1 MGADYEVAV
10 IGGGMVGASL
20 ALGLARQGLKTALI
34 EETPPRSEEQPSYDD
49 RGLALAVSS
58 QRILAALGLWDQLEV
73 CPISQVHVSEQGRLG
88 CVRMSAGMLGLEALG
103 FTTTARALG
112 RALFAALAER
122 DEVDLICPASATG
135 IETGP
140 DQARALFRRAGG
152 DDALSCKLLVVAD
165 GALSKSRAFAGI
177 KARRRDCLQTA
188 IVSNIAIARDHG
200 RTAYERFVP
209 GGLIALLPLAG
220 QRCATV
226 MIVPERQADEC
237 LALSDD
243 HYLGRLQQ
251 RFGKRLG
258 AFSGLGI
265 RKSYPLFLLKPE
277 RQTGER
283 VVLAGN
289 AAHAI
294 HPNGAQGFN
303 LALRDVAGLLQ
314 RLGAAG
320 RAGADLGS
328 GALLDSYVRS
338 RRADQRR
345 VIRFTDAAW
354 RVFGGANPLLR
365 ASRHAAMFL
374 LDALPALKR
383 EFIRGAAGLG
393 PGQLTALEDRAD
405 AAAELAL

>member
-88 CVRMSAGMLGLEALG
+88 CVRMSAEMLGLEALG
-103 FTTTARALG
+103 FTTTARAL
-112 RALFAALAER
+112 FAALAER
-122 DEVDLICPASATG
+122 DEVDFICPASATG

-140 DQARALFRRAGG
+140 DQAKALFRRAGG

-165 GALSKSRAFAGI
+165 GALSKSRDFAGI

-200 RTAYERFVP
+200 HRAYERFVP

-220 QRCATV
+220 RRCATV

-237 LALSDD
+237 LGLSDD

-258 AFSGLGI
+258 AFSGLGA

-374 LDALPALKR
+374 LDALPALKK

-405 AAAELAL
+405 AAAELAP